1 MEESWK
7 ITLSDGTQLKNLKL
21 NGNNFVS
28 KAKITEDMFKGKLS
42 KVIYERDTDGET
54 IKEEYTHM
62 ALVQITTVQDEYYF
76 ILRKLSEAELKEIK
90 MKSDIEYIAMMTD
103 IELEE
108 V

>member
-1 MEESWK
+1 
-7 ITLSDGTQLKNLKL
+7 
-21 NGNNFVS
+21 
-28 KAKITEDMFKGKLS
+28 
-42 KVIYERDTDGET
+42 
-54 IKEEYTHM
+54 M